1 MDIYQEFSARNMMAC
16 LDSEAFLDYLLRQW
30 TLRGR
35 HLDVC
40 QVIDHPKFEEIIENC
55 KDEDRFS
62 VFVEL
67 SQLYQGEIAL
77 ANTYNDTLLAI
88 VYGEDF
94 DPLDME
100 STIDVKGDWK
110 YHLWFYYL
118 NNEGYIHEAWELFDT
133 EIYPL
138 CTSLSNTRTEHVQAV
153 SRYFDEICILMQKT
167 KNPDVLYGVDDKTVR
182 NLNELFL
189 LIIRNNILIETSSKQ
204 SFCESL
210 VHFMLN
216 KNMHHLGVEFYI
228 TFKEFFNLNDALT
241 IINLLGLSEYAND
254 YHAVNVIYGD
264 IQTVKNRIEKYRSDI
279 DGHLEEIS
287 EYILRVKQLI
297 EENHSEMLQGDS
309 FIKESFDFFFDECAI
324 YESASSDFSMLSFIE
339 KDYLLRKLLDAVI
352 CFFKEQKQLTS
363 KAGNK
368 LEPALSMLIDYELGI
383 EGMRLRNR
391 IISLSPSQGIDY
403 KETVIQDALSQLH
416 DFLTEFYL
424 IELSEDAKVVLQK
437 FDMKVIESYDET
449 KALEL
454 LKTTYADLRPSD
466 YSVNHKTSYGFTQE
480 EQQRFAEEDN
490 RVDKLLVCDE
500 VKKLLLTAEWQWQN
514 HVQFLDTSR
523 SEGEDHT
530 GQEYTY
536 IVANYLKAVEVFLC
550 DKLADI
556 QVEKQNLPRIGIYK
570 FGKPKDVVIG
580 EEDYRNDVT
589 MGNLY
594 HYILDYGTTILKP
607 SADKMKVK
615 EYLTHWAA
623 NVRNSHF
630 HKDTILSIDETKS
643 IRKDTLV
650 ILKRLLS
657 DFEG

>member
-16 LDSEAFLDYLLRQW
+16 LDSETFLDYLLRQW

-40 QVIDHPKFEEIIENC
+40 QVIDHPKFEEIIENY
-55 KDEDRFS
+55 KDEERFS

-67 SQLYQGEIAL
+67 SRLYQGEIAL

-100 STIDVKGDWK
+100 STVHVKGDWK

-204 SFCESL
+204 SFCENL

-216 KNMHHLGVEFYI
+216 KNMHHLGIEFYI
-228 TFKEFFNLNDALT
+228 TFKEFFNLNETPT
-241 IINLLGLSEYAND
+241 IIKLVELSEYAND

-264 IQTVKNRIEKYRSDI
+264 IQTVKNRIDKYRGDI
-279 DGHLEEIS
+279 DGHLEVIS

-309 FIKESFDFFFDECAI
+309 FIRESFDFFFDECSI
-324 YESASSDFSMLSFIE
+324 YESASSDFTVLSFIE

-403 KETVIQDALSQLH
+403 KETVIHDALSQLR

-424 IELSEDAKVVLQK
+424 IELSDDADAILQK
-437 FDMKVIESYDET
+437 FGKKVIEAYDET
-449 KALEL
+449 KALAL
-454 LKTTYADLRPSD
+454 LTKTYADLRPSD
-466 YSVNHKTSYGFTQE
+466 YSVNHKTTYGFTHE
-480 EQQRFAEEDN
+480 EQQRFVEEDN
-490 RVDKLLVCDE
+490 RVDKLMAFDE
-500 VKKLLLTAEWQWQN
+500 VKKLLLTAEWQWKN
-514 HVQFLDTSR
+514 HVQFLDTNQAG
-523 SEGEDHT
+523 GEEQT
-530 GQEYTY
+530 GLEYAY
-536 IVANYLKAVEVFLC
+536 IVANYLKAVEIFLC
-550 DKLADI
+550 DKLVNI
-556 QVEKQNLPRIGIYK
+556 QAEKENLPRIGIYK
-570 FGKPKDVVIG
+570 FGKPKNVVVG
-580 EEDYRNDVT
+580 GEDYRNGVT

-594 HYILDYGTTILKP
+594 NYLLDYGTTILKP
-607 SADKMKVK
+607 VADKRKVK
-615 EYLTHWAA
+615 EYVTHWTA
-623 NVRNSHF
+623 NVRNSQI
-630 HKDTILSIDETKS
+630 HKDTILSIDETNR

-657 DFEG
+657 DFE